1 MTVVHVYGAY
11 VADRTEGISAN
22 VAALCAAQGRAGAH
36 VRQDCATTDLGRLN
50 SRRALAASAL
60 HGARRVRAAR
70 QAPGTQLVHHHVSLL
85 ATALPSRLAGSRH
98 APVLVQAWNAHYEPG
113 SAPGLP
119 RADRLGHRLA
129 NGPEAARLALRGI
142 GDLVVSSRHQA
153 RQANELGYD
162 GRLHVVPNG
171 VDLAAFR
178 PRTAQEADNARA
190 TLGLTGDPVLLYY
203 GHATPWK
210 GLRDLVAALPAVLR
224 EHPRAQALLSLT
236 GYGHDRAWL
245 EAEVRR
251 LGLADR
257 VRTTGPGE
265 VAVLHAAADL
275 AVLPAPAGVG
285 SACYPNVL
293 LECMAGGVPVV
304 ATEVAGIPE
313 VVQDGRTGLLATRG
327 EPASLAAR
335 LSQLAGDPALRRRLA
350 AQARQSMD
358 AGFGW
363 DAIALRMLAV
373 YRTMGVDL
381 VQRPRPSRPSR
392 PSRASPSAPIPRTGE
407 VMA

>member
-22 VAALCAAQGRAGAH
+22 VAALCAAEGRAGAH
-36 VRQDCATTDLGRLN
+36 VRQDCVTTALDQLN

-70 QAPGTQLVHHHVSLL
+70 QDTGTQLVHHHVSLL
-85 ATALPSRLAGSRH
+85 STALPSLLGPARG

-113 SAPGLP
+113 SAPRLP
-119 RADRLGHRLA
+119 RGDRLAHRVA
-129 NGPEAARLALRGI
+129 NGPEATRLALRGI

-153 RQANELGYD
+153 RQVNELGYD

-171 VDLAAFR
+171 VDLEAFR
-178 PRTAQEADNARA
+178 PRTAQETEAARA
-190 TLGLTGDPVLLYY
+190 SLGLDGDPVVLYY

-224 EHPRAQALLSLT
+224 QQPRAQVLLSLT
-236 GYGHDRAWL
+236 GYGHDHAWL
-245 EAEVRR
+245 HAEVQR
-251 LGLADR
+251 LGLAGR
-257 VRTTGPGE
+257 GRITGPND
-265 VAVLHAAADL
+265 VAVLHAAADV

-293 LECMAGGVPVV
+293 LECLAGGVPVV
-304 ATEVAGIPE
+304 ATEVAGVPE
-313 VVQDGRTGLLATRG
+313 ILQDGRTGLLAIRG
-327 EPASLAAR
+327 DPASLAAR
-335 LSQLAGDPALRRRLA
+335 IAEAAGDPVLRRRLA
-350 AQARQSMD
+350 SQARRTME

-363 DAIALRMLAV
+363 DAIARRMLAV
-373 YRTMGVDL
+373 YRAMGVEP
-381 VQRPRPSRPSR
+381 VPRHRPPRPAVAAGGAARGP
-392 PSRASPSAPIPRTGE
+392 E
-407 VMA
+407 VTA